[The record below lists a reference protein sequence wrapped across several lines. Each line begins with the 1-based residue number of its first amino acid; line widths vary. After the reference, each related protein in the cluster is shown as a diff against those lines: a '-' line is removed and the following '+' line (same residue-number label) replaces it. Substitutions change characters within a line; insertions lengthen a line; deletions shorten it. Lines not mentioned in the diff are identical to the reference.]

1 MVKVVCDCCGQ
12 EMTRWLHVVTTP
24 KAKESWMNIVDL
36 IKYGNERDMCEECYN
51 KLLERMFKDG
61 K

>member
-24 KAKESWMNIVDL
+24 NAKEPWMNIANL
-36 IKYGNERDMCEECYN
+36 IRYGNARDLCEECYN
-51 KLLERMFKDG
+51 IFLERMEPNDG
-61 K
+61 